1 MWKKFLALLAIWTLC
16 IAAYA
21 AVEVNKATEAE
32 LDSIKGVGP
41 STAAKIIK
49 ERGKGEFKDWAD
61 FEARV
66 PGIKAKRAA
75 KLSAAGLTVG
85 GVSLSGAPA
94 AAAAP
99 AATDAAAP
107 AAEPKAKKSRRK
119 ASDTPS

>member
-32 LDSIKGVGP
+32 LDSVKGIGP

-49 ERGKGEFKDWAD
+49 ERSKGEFKDWAD
-61 FEARV
+61 FEARMT
-66 PGIKAKRAA
+66 GIKAKRAA

-85 GVSLSGAPA
+85 GASLTGAPA
-94 AAAAP
+94 AAAD
-99 AATDAAAP
+99 TAAAP

-119 ASDTPS
+119 ASDAQN